1 MRRVGLIV
9 NPQSGKD
16 VRRIVGGGSTASY
29 QDKVDLARRV
39 ITGLVG
45 SDVEEVLLMPDPT
58 GLASRTL
65 GGLDSGRQARCKILG
80 SLADESPEDTDRAVK
95 AMRRARCGCIITV
108 GGDGTHRR
116 VARLCGRV
124 PLLPL
129 SGGTNNVFSE
139 PLDGLVAGLAAG
151 AFLKAGRA
159 RGDLCWRG
167 KRLAVERNG
176 EPFDVALIDVAVSD
190 HGEIGAKAIWEAD
203 RLSELVLSQGL
214 PTRIGLSAIGGML
227 EPLGPREGGGLHIRL
242 NPRSKS
248 GRVIR
253 AGILP
258 GVLAKIVVQRVV
270 RLKDGETVSLRKR
283 AGALALDG
291 EREILMRR
299 KESWQVRL
307 DREGPWIID
316 VEKTLREAVARNWL
330 NGMEPDSPLGFR
342 SPNPC

>member
-29 QDKVDLARRV
+29 QDKVDLTRRV

-45 SDVEEVLLMPDPT
+45 ADVEEVLLMPDPT
-58 GLASRTL
+58 DLASRTL
-65 GGLDSGRQARCKILG
+65 GGLDSGRQGRCKILG
-80 SLADESPEDTDRAVK
+80 SWADGSAEDTDRAVE
-95 AMRRARCGCIITV
+95 AMQSAPCGCIITV

-116 VARLCGRV
+116 VARLCGPT

-129 SGGTNNVFSE
+129 PGGTNNVFCE

-151 AFLKAGRA
+151 AFMKAGRA

-167 KRLAVERNG
+167 KRLAVERN
-176 EPFDVALIDVAVSD
+176 EAPFDEALIDVAVSD
-190 HGEIGAKAIWEAD
+190 HGEIGARAIWEAD
-203 RLSELVLSQGL
+203 RLKEVVLSQGL

-227 EPLGPREGGGLHIRL
+227 EPLGPRESGGLHIRL
-242 NPRSKS
+242 NPRGK
-248 GRVIR
+248 GGCVIR
-253 AGILP
+253 AGILS
-258 GVLAKIVVQRVV
+258 GVLAKMVVERVV
-270 RLKDGETVSLRKR
+270 RLEDAETVSLPKR
-283 AGALALDG
+283 TGALALDG

-299 KESWQVRL
+299 EESWQVRL

-330 NGMEPDSPLGFR
+330 NGMDPDPPFGS
-342 SPNPC
+342 